1 MEWQGKVA
9 LVTGGGTGVGR
20 ATALRLAARGAAVAV
35 NYSRSESEAE
45 EVAALIRAEG
55 GRALALRADVSD
67 DAQVRLLIRRIQQ
80 AWGRLDLLVNNAGWT
95 RFLDHRDLE
104 AHTDEVWDRILAV
117 NLKGAF
123 YCARAAAPLLRE
135 HGDGAIVN
143 VASVAGLTGG
153 GSSIAYA
160 ASKAALLTM
169 TRSLARALA
178 PEVRV
183 NAVAPG
189 FLATR
194 WTEGQDRRRDEAIAR
209 SALRRLAEPEDVADA
224 ILYLASARAVT
235 GQTLVV
241 DAGRSLD

>member
-1 MEWQGKVA
+1 MDWHGKVA

-35 NYSRSESEAE
+35 NYSRSEAEAE
-45 EVAALIRAEG
+45 EVAALIRTQG

-67 DAQVRLLIRRIQQ
+67 DAQVRLLVRWIQQ
-80 AWGRLDLLVNNAGWT
+80 AWGRLDLLVNNAACT

-189 FLATR
+189 FLVTR